1 MANTYTQ
8 MYIHIVFSV
17 KNWQK
22 LITNNFRDDLYKYI
36 AGIIK
41 NDGHKPLA
49 INGIPDHIH
58 IFLGLNPN
66 ISVSDSVRDIK
77 SNSSKFINEKK
88 LVKGRFEWQ
97 DGFGAF
103 SSSHSQIDSVI
114 KYIMNQ
120 ETHHRKKTFKEEYL
134 ELLKKFNVE
143 YDQRY
148 VF

>member
-1 MANTYTQ
+1 